1 MDDYPKTTGDLVYEQ
16 YKLLAEYRF
25 ENDIPRD
32 DALPFDTR
40 ITQGIS
46 EPGPEHSSSDDRE
59 ESFPDVPDADAIQS
73 DTPVDPA
80 TPDIDT
86 TMHGIDLLNGYNGDE
101 VEEERD

>member
-1 MDDYPKTTGDLVYEQ
+1 MDDNQKTTGDLAYEQ

-25 ENDIPRD
+25 ENDIPKS

-46 EPGPEHSSSDDRE
+46 EPGPKDNSNDDHE
-59 ESFPDVPDADAIQS
+59 ESFPNIPDADELQS

-80 TPDIDT
+80 MPNIDT
-86 TMHGIDLLNGYNGDE
+86 TMHGIDLLNGYNGEE
-101 VEEERD
+101 VEEDRH